1 MAISYSNQGSSLAQR
16 VSAQFEKEFGRPA
29 NVGGVID
36 PQFAAWSSGA
46 MAKLQADDKAALQ
59 RSQRNMNRVR
69 NVAYAAVAAPF
80 AAAAAP
86 AFGIGAGSTA
96 NAGTAAGSSS
106 LLPSSSLIP
115 GALATPG
122 GAGMMNPGNAYFA
135 SEGLKAAS
143 NLYGSKKGADAAN
156 KSARLQTAAATEA
169 ARIQADSSQQ
179 QLEYLKRQSELDR
192 LSARYANRQNYGLNA
207 ANEMNAFNRYGDS
220 AYNTRASELSQGRTQ
235 DRMYGARQNNL
246 NYMRALMNMP
256 DNPLSVYVEPDLLQ
270 LTRPTLP
277 DYVDDTTPTE

>member
-80 AAAAAP
+80 AAAA
-86 AFGIGAGSTA
+86 
-96 NAGTAAGSSS
+96 GTAAGSSS

-122 GAGMMNPGNAYFA
+122 GAGIMNPGNAYFA

-256 DNPLSVYVEPDLLQ
+256 DNPVSVYVAPDPLQ